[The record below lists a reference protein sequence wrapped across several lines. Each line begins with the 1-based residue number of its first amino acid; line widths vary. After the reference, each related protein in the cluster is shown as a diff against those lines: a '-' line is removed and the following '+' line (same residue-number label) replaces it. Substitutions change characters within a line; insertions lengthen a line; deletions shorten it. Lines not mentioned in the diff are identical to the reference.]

1 MIPPVPFITL
11 EGIEGSGKS
20 TQMRLLRDAYGER
33 ILLTQEPGGTAL
45 GVAIRAI
52 LLDRK
57 HHEMTATTELLLYLA
72 DRAQHVESL
81 VRPALERGL
90 TVISDRYLE
99 TTFAYQGYGRGI
111 PAETIETLGRIATGG
126 LRPDLIVLLDVPVEV
141 GLARVGKRGI
151 HDRLE
156 AEVREFHERV
166 RAGYQQLVRDAPE
179 RWLVV
184 DGTRAWSWIHDQIVA
199 ECARRGL
206 LPQGAHGVR

>member
-1 MIPPVPFITL
+1 MPFITL

-20 TQMRLLRDAYGER
+20 TQMRLLAER
-33 ILLTQEPGGTAL
+33 FGSGIELTQEPGGTPL

-72 DRAQHVESL
+72 DRAQHVESK
-81 VRPALERGL
+81 VRPALAKGRS
-90 TVISDRYLE
+90 VVSDRYLE
-99 TTFAYQGYGRGI
+99 TTFAYQGFGRGI
-111 PAETIETLGRIATGG
+111 PAETIRTLGRIATGG
-126 LRPDLIVLLDVPVEV
+126 LRPDLIVLIEVPVAV
-141 GLARVGKRGI
+141 GLARVGKRGV

-156 AEVREFHERV
+156 AEVRDFHERV
-166 RAGYQQLVRDAPE
+166 AAGYRALVAEEPE

-184 DGTRAWSWIHDQIVA
+184 DGTKASSWIHDQIVN

-206 LPQGAHGVR
+206 LPAERHGVR